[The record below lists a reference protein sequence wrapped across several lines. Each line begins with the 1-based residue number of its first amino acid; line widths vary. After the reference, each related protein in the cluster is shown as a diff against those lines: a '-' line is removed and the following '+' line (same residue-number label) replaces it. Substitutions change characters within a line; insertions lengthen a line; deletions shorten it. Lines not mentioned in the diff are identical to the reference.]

1 MAEHPEGIVLT
12 TVDSIFNT
20 LRRKV
25 AAPVMG
31 TKPVRDLVNWGRKS
45 ALWPMT
51 FGLACCAIEMIAA
64 GAGRFDIDRFGA
76 GVFRPSPR
84 QSDLII
90 IAGTV
95 TLKMG
100 TVVRRVYD
108 QMPEPKWAIAMGAC
122 ASTGGPF
129 DSYSTMQGV
138 DRVIPVDVYIPGCPP
153 RPEALLYGLMC
164 LQEIIMREAPAAYIF
179 ESDGTVHRRREL
191 EGDDEESPAEV
202 APLDAEA
209 AEVLAEIKG

>member
-12 TVDSIFNT
+12 TVDAIFNS
-20 LRRKV
+20 LRRNV
-25 AAPVMG
+25 AAPVMNI
-31 TKPVRDLVNWGRKS
+31 KPVKDTVNWARKS

-90 IAGTV
+90 VAGTV

-100 TVVRRVYD
+100 PVVRRVYD
-108 QMPEPKWAIAMGAC
+108 QMPEPKWVIAMGAC

-138 DRVIPVDVYIPGCPP
+138 DRTIPVDVYIPGCPP
-153 RPEALLYGLMC
+153 RPEALLYGLMR
-164 LQEIIMREAPAAYIF
+164 LQDIIMKEAPSAYIF
-179 ESDGTVHRRREL
+179 DSDGTVHRQRQL
-191 EGDDEESPAEV
+191 EGDDETPEPEADELV
-202 APLDAEA
+202 AANR
-209 AEVLAEIKG
+209 